1 MAPVLGC
8 GNQYRPVVTA
18 TIPVA
23 GRPIWIAC
31 TTGNPTGKVYVVTQ
45 DSVPQTGFPVSSASS
60 LMTIIRTD
68 SNTIQTYVDLQ
79 GKGVSVRLTS
89 P

>member
-1 MAPVLGC
+1 MPETVIAP
-8 GNQYRPVVTA
+8 PAAA

-23 GRPIWIAC
+23 GRPIWIAS

-45 DSVPQTGFPVSSASS
+45 DSAPQPGFPIASSSS

-68 SNTIQTYVDLQ
+68 DNTIETYVDLQ
-79 GKGVSVRLTS
+79 GKGISVRLTS